1 MILSIGGKF
10 IVENQIKIG
19 NVYKHKIIT
28 NPNIYV
34 VTGIHG
40 NGEFISGI
48 SFMKSCKTKE
58 WEFCNN
64 DICLLEDLRNPE
76 FYEYLG
82 NIDLYS
88 MWIASC
94 MDYTEMVDD

>member
-1 MILSIGGKF
+1 MLN
-10 IVENQIKIG
+10 EIKLG
-19 NVYKHKIIT
+19 NVYKSKLIT

-34 VTGIHG
+34 VTGIYG
-40 NGEFISGI
+40 SFIGGI
-48 SFMKSCKTKE
+48 SFMKSNETKE

-64 DICLLEDLRNPE
+64 NTCLKEDLKNSE

-82 NIDLYS
+82 NIDLYA

-94 MDYTEMVDD
+94 MDYIEMADD

>member
-1 MILSIGGKF
+1 M
-10 IVENQIKIG
+10 ENQIKMG
-19 NVYKHKIIT
+19 NVYKDKNLI

-34 VTGIHG
+34 VTGTYG
-40 NGEFISGI
+40 NSEFIGGI
-48 SFMKSCKTKE
+48 SFMKSNETKE

-64 DICLLEDLRNPE
+64 NTCLKEDLRNSE

-82 NIDLYS
+82 NIDLYA

-94 MDYTEMVDD
+94 MDYIEMVDD